1 MTRAPWRS
9 WGWSERLM
17 VARER
22 ITLEPAYVLHSRE
35 YRDTSRILDVFSARH
50 GRLTLF
56 ARGARGPKS
65 KLASLLM
72 PFRALLLSWSGRGEA
87 AQLTGAELAG
97 ESLVLPSR
105 QVMSAFYLNELIINL
120 TTRHDPQPQLFDD
133 YAEALRRL
141 ASDAAPEPTLRVFEK
156 RLLAHLGYG
165 LEFAVEAGT
174 YYRFRV
180 GEGLHEVRDDAP
192 GAYSGRCLLAL
203 QEEAL
208 SDAESLEVA
217 RRLLRQALDHCLEG
231 RELRTRTV
239 ARSMARR
246 GNP

>member
-1 MTRAPWRS
+1 MQP
-9 WGWSERLM
+9 
-17 VARER
+17 RER

-35 YRDTSRILDVFSARH
+35 YRDTSRILDVFTRRH

-72 PFRALLLSWSGRGEA
+72 PFRALLVSWSGRGDA
-87 AQLTGAELAG
+87 AQLTSAEPHGAML
-97 ESLVLPSR
+97 SLPSR
-105 QVMSAFYLNELIINL
+105 QVLSGFYLNELLINL
-120 TTRHDPQPQLFDD
+120 TTRHDPQPTLFDD

-141 ASDAAPEPTLRVFEK
+141 ASDTAPEPALRIFEK

-165 LEFAVEAGT
+165 VDIAVDAGM
-174 YYRFRV
+174 YYHFRV
-180 GEGLHEVRDDAP
+180 GEGLAEVREDAP
-192 GAYSGRCLLAL
+192 GAYPGRCLLAL
-203 QEEAL
+203 QEEDL
-208 SDAESLEVA
+208 RDDESLDTA

-239 ARSMARR
+239 ARSMTRR
-246 GNP
+246 GTS